1 MAILD
6 EAIEAH
12 RAAPKDNI
20 ISSLVAEEASGT
32 LTNVELRHLCALL
45 LIAGHETTTNLL
57 ANGMQV
63 LARHP
68 GLFDRLKADQA
79 LLPAFVEEQVR
90 MTPPLQRLMRR
101 VTREAEQGEARNPVG
116 AQGITHPG

>member
-1 MAILD
+1 MVSAEFRSEAEAGLASLMAILD

-45 LIAGHETTTNLL
+45 LIAGHETTANLM
-57 ANGMQV
+57 ANG
-63 LARHP
+63 RT
-68 GLFDRLKADQA
+68 D
-79 LLPAFVEEQVR
+79 E
-90 MTPPLQRLMRR
+90 RR
-101 VTREAEQGEARNPVG
+101 VGTECVRTGSYRGWPLD
-116 AQGITHPG
+116 